1 MTTKELINGT
11 ITAEQK
17 ELPSAND
24 AEALVFDPWDLMG
37 SKMYTYKKLIT
48 KFVTNQAL
56 QQKLLNGTLKL
67 PNIVTL
73 MANFEGRP
81 ESVPTNS
88 LFNFPLGVVAQ
99 QAKITYGYYVDTDA
113 DGETDTLVIDEHEPA
128 FKFLS
133 HLLLTNILLN
143 IKELFYLVDSSG
155 PNPNDWLWSPVTD
168 QTIVEFK
175 NTPNK
180 FYIMK
185 LALSEDTIEVLTGLG
200 VDTSKSG
207 LACHHNHARP
217 HYQYFVF
224 TTEDPLLPVQYYDL
238 EPETRSEEPSI
249 IFNQGFLDLV
259 DTFDFGRNENE
270 TIFSHTN
277 SMLAPEESYSYK
289 KKEPNSDIF
298 IEVNNGEPD
307 VPR

>member
-1 MTTKELINGT
+1 
-11 ITAEQK
+11 
-17 ELPSAND
+17 
-24 AEALVFDPWDLMG
+24 
-37 SKMYTYKKLIT
+37 
-48 KFVTNQAL
+48 
-56 QQKLLNGTLKL
+56 
-67 PNIVTL
+67 
-73 MANFEGRP
+73 
-81 ESVPTNS
+81 
-88 LFNFPLGVVAQ
+88 
-99 QAKITYGYYVDTDA
+99 
-113 DGETDTLVIDEHEPA
+113 
-128 FKFLS
+128 
-133 HLLLTNILLN
+133 
-143 IKELFYLVDSSG
+143 
-155 PNPNDWLWSPVTD
+155 
-168 QTIVEFK
+168 
-175 NTPNK
+175 
-180 FYIMK
+180 MK

-249 IFNQGFLDLV
+249 IINQGFLDLV

>member
-133 HLLLTNILLN
+133 HLLLTNIL
-143 IKELFYLVDSSG
+143 
-155 PNPNDWLWSPVTD
+155 P
-168 QTIVEFK
+168 
-175 NTPNK
+175 
-180 FYIMK
+180 
-185 LALSEDTIEVLTGLG
+185 
-200 VDTSKSG
+200 
-207 LACHHNHARP
+207 CH
-217 HYQYFVF
+217 
-224 TTEDPLLPVQYYDL
+224 
-238 EPETRSEEPSI
+238 
-249 IFNQGFLDLV
+249 G
-259 DTFDFGRNENE
+259 
-270 TIFSHTN
+270 
-277 SMLAPEESYSYK
+277 
-289 KKEPNSDIF
+289 
-298 IEVNNGEPD
+298 
-307 VPR
+307 